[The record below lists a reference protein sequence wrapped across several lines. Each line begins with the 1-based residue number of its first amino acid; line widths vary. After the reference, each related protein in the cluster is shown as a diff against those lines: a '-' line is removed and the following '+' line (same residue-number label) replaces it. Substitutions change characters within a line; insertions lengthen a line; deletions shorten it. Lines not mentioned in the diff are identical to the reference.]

1 MLTLAMISIT
11 ATIIAFL
18 RAPMEAAPK
27 LHLRR
32 YFR

>member
-1 MLTLAMISIT
+1 MLTVAMLSI
-11 ATIIAFL
+11 AAAIVAFL
-18 RAPMEAAPK
+18 RAPMEATPK